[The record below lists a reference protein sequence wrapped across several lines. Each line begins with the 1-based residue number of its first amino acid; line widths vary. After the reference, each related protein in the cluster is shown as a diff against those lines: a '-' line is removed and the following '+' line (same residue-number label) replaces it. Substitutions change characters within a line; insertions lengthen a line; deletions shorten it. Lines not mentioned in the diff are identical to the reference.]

1 MPYVPLYDL
10 APATC
15 LISSFSTLPLIHY
28 TPAILAFHFLRHSQ
42 LISRCNR
49 NACCFLC
56 LVVCFPKA
64 SPVASF
70 LRLELKYPLLRASL
84 ATIGEVPCLF
94 VFIMLTI
101 GWNYFMYLFVGLF
114 ACLLTVS
121 LCWNRASVVTCY
133 TEILILQ
140 PSRLLCWPYVS
151 LATKC
156 TQVFIPVY
164 CIKSVN

>member
-10 APATC
+10 ASATS

-28 TPAILAFHFLRHSQ
+28 TPAILAFQFLHHSQ
-42 LISRCNR
+42 LISCCNL
-49 NACCFLC
+49 NTCCFLC

-70 LRLELKYPLLRASL
+70 LRLELKYLLLREASI
-84 ATIGEVPCLF
+84 ATICEVPCLF
-94 VFIMLTI
+94 IFIILTI

-114 ACLLTVS
+114 AWLLTVS

-140 PSRLLCWPYVS
+140 PSRVLCRPYVS

-164 CIKSVN
+164 CI